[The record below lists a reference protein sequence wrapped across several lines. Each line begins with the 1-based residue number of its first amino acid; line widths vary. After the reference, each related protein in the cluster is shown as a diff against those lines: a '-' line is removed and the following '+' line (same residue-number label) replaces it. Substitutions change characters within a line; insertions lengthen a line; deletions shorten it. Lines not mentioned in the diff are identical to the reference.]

1 MSIPTSIVRREAI
14 GTRVFRGILP
24 SAADSRAP
32 FRRCLL
38 QPPLIRLRFSSLF
51 LLAFLWA
58 VVFLAVFP
66 FSFSSSTAVW
76 SVAGMTS
83 SGTRSVSFHSGN
95 GPGIGIGNGSFLG
108 FSANGKYRLFAS
120 SNEQSDLE
128 EVDYVEK
135 DPRGRYLRYNQVLGK
150 GAFKTVYK
158 AFDQIDG
165 IEVAWSRVKIAD
177 MLQSPEDLEKLY
189 SEVHLLRQLK
199 HENVI
204 KFCDSWIDD
213 KKKTINMITELFTS
227 GSLRQY
233 RKKHKTIDMKA
244 IKNWARQILQG
255 LAYLHSQNP
264 PIIHRDLK
272 CDNIFVNGN
281 RGEIKIGD
289 LGLATVLQQ
298 STAKSVI
305 GTPEF
310 MAPELYEEEYNELV
324 DIYSFGM
331 CMLEMVTLDFPYSEC
346 KNPAQIYKKVTSGIK
361 PASLSKVTD
370 PEVREFIKKCL
381 VAAPQRSPAKEL
393 LKDAFF
399 QLEKSKKPLYVP
411 LQLPNQIPISLSS
424 LNYEPN
430 SMDIDPEHNQSASTD
445 SNCESPNAQVL
456 EFQRFHRNNEFKLRG
471 EKNDDSSISLTL
483 RIADPCGQVRNIH
496 FLFYLDTDTAL
507 SVAGE
512 MVEQLEL
519 AKHDVA
525 FIADFINYL
534 IMRIIPGWKPSSE
547 YDCSGGKSTCEGDE
561 AMTGCTSNSTLHQDD
576 ISSSQSEISSQV
588 DKGKVYLHSRVAS
601 SHVAEMV
608 DKESQGSIAFE
619 VMVMGNH
626 VSARNMMSSGSVD
639 YGVDGMCKGSGG
651 MISDMDLWDLWQDE
665 YKVQGNG
672 NVSELTKHM
681 EWTFADMS
689 GTRIFLNPAGNSLS
703 MEKTRET
710 TELNVHLA
718 SIEEHYQQWFQQ
730 LSRMREEALQAARK
744 QWITK

>member
-1 MSIPTSIVRREAI
+1 MSIPTIIVRREAI
-14 GTRVFRGILP
+14 GTRVFRGIIP

-32 FRRCLL
+32 FGRRLL

-51 LLAFLWA
+51 LAFLWA

-66 FSFSSSTAVW
+66 FSFSSYPSLVSSSTAVW

-83 SGTRSVSFHSGN
+83 SGTRSGSFHSGN
-95 GPGIGIGNGSFLG
+95 GPGLGIGNGSFLG

-120 SNEQSDLE
+120 SNEQPDLE

-135 DPRGRYLRYNQVLGK
+135 DPRGRYLR
-150 GAFKTVYK
+150 
-158 AFDQIDG
+158 
-165 IEVAWSRVKIAD
+165 
-177 MLQSPEDLEKLY
+177 SPEDLEKLY

-199 HENVI
+199 HENII

-399 QLEKSKKPLYVP
+399 QFEKYKKPLYVP
-411 LQLPNQIPISLSS
+411 LQLPTQIPRSLSS

-430 SMDIDPEHNQSASTD
+430 SMDIDPEHNQSAGTD
-445 SNCESPNAQVL
+445 SNCGSPHAQVL

-483 RIADPCGQVRNIH
+483 RIADPC
-496 FLFYLDTDTAL
+496 
-507 SVAGE
+507 VAGE

-547 YDCSGGKSTCEGDE
+547 CDSIGGKSTCEGDE
-561 AMTGCTSNSTLHQDD
+561 AMTGCTSKSTLHQDD
-576 ISSSQSEISSQV
+576 ISSSQSEISSQA

-601 SHVAEMV
+601 PHVAEME

-626 VSARNMMSSGSVD
+626 VSARNRMSSGSVD
-639 YGVDGMCKGSGG
+639 YGFDGMCKG
-651 MISDMDLWDLWQDE
+651 
-665 YKVQGNG
+665 
-672 NVSELTKHM
+672 
-681 EWTFADMS
+681 
-689 GTRIFLNPAGNSLS
+689 NSLS
-703 MEKTRET
+703 LMEKTRE

-718 SIEEHYQQWFQQ
+718 SIEEQYQQWFQQ

-744 QWITK
+744 RWITK